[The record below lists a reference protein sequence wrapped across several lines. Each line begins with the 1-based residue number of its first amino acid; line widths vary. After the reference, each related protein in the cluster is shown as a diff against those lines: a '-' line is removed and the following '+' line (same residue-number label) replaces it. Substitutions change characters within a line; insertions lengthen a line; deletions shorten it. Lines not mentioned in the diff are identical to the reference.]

1 MYKSN
6 KWEQT
11 PWKECTPRQRRL
23 RVFLYSVYMLL
34 FTTGIYSTLANSTSS
49 SFFLLLSSNLFL
61 KDILLR
67 MRADLKKREHSA
79 TILIVTSAITASICF
94 FVLRHIDP
102 VIKLAIYISV
112 MAITTALLI
121 WRLKQS
127 PTIALEGNI
136 NK

>member
-1 MYKSN
+1 
-6 KWEQT
+6 
-11 PWKECTPRQRRL
+11 
-23 RVFLYSVYMLL
+23 
-34 FTTGIYSTLANSTSS
+34 
-49 SFFLLLSSNLFL
+49 
-61 KDILLR
+61 